1 MKEKIMPPLVLMLI
15 SAIVCGLLVLANSAT
30 KDKIVKAQE
39 EKFSN
44 SLTETFGEADY
55 KITDLSYDGITSVT
69 TGVKLSSAKG
79 GSTAED
85 STVISASS
93 DMASMASSDCWA
105 D

>member
-69 TGVKLSSAKG
+69 TDEKDRVIFEIIADGYSKG
-79 GSTAED
+79 GLDLLIGIEIGRAH
-85 STVISASS
+85 V
-93 DMASMASSDCWA
+93 
-105 D
+105 

>member
-1 MKEKIMPPLVLMLI
+1 MEVVP
-15 SAIVCGLLVLANSAT
+15 SRGC
-30 KDKIVKAQE
+30 KA
-39 EKFSN
+39 
-44 SLTETFGEADY
+44 
-55 KITDLSYDGITSVT
+55 SVT
-69 TGVKLSSAKG
+69 EQVESTGAAISTDCSIVTVDSSQYGKSVEETSTPMVASVKLSSAKG